1 MALVPV
7 AVGQAVNGRLRKV
20 PAWPVYLLSALP
32 LLWLVWVGMSDGLG
46 ADPVKFIERHV
57 GKFGLIFL
65 ILGLGVTPLR
75 RFTGISL
82 IKYRRAI
89 GLAAFFYVALHLTVW
104 LVLDIQLRWDEIW
117 ADIVKRPYITIGMLG
132 FAAMLP
138 LALTSNNLS
147 VRRLG
152 AAAWGRL
159 HQLTYLA
166 AFAGAAHY
174 LILVKAWPL
183 KPILYFAAV
192 VLLLALRAWWSWS
205 RQRRFAAAAA

>member
-1 MALVPV
+1 MPLIPVEMA
-7 AVGQAVNGRLRKV
+7 QAVNGRLRKV

-32 LLWLVWVGMSDGLG
+32 FLWLVWVGFADGLG

-65 ILGLGVTPLR
+65 ILGLCVTPVR

-89 GLAAFFYVALHLTVW
+89 GLAAFFYVALHLVVW
-104 LVLDIQLRWDEIW
+104 LVLDIQLRWGEIW

-132 FAAMLP
+132 FAAMVP
-138 LALTSNNLS
+138 LAVTSNNLS
-147 VRRLG
+147 LRWMG
-152 AAAWGRL
+152 AAAWGKL
-159 HQLTYLA
+159 HRLTYLA

-192 VLLLALRAWWSWS
+192 VLLLALRVWWSWA
-205 RQRRFAAAAA
+205 RQRRASAAAA

>member
-1 MALVPV
+1 MPLVPV
-7 AVGQAVNGRLRKV
+7 AVAQAVNGRLRKI

-32 LLWLVWVGMSDGLG
+32 LLWLVWAGMSDGLG
-46 ADPVKFIERHV
+46 ADPVKFIERHL

-65 ILGLGVTPLR
+65 ILGLCVTPVR
-75 RFTGISL
+75 RMTGISL
-82 IKYRRAI
+82 IKYRRAV
-89 GLAAFFYVALHLTVW
+89 GLAAFAYVALHLTVW
-104 LVLDIQLRWDEIW
+104 LVLDIQLRWGEIW

-138 LALTSNNLS
+138 LAVTSNNLS
-147 VRRLG
+147 LRRMG

-166 AFAGAAHY
+166 ALAGAAHY

-192 VLLLALRAWWSWS
+192 ALLLLVRLWWSWQK
-205 RQRRFAAAAA
+205 QRRLAGVAA

>member
-7 AVGQAVNGRLRKV
+7 AVAQAVNGRLRKI

-32 LLWLVWVGMSDGLG
+32 LLWLVLMIFTDGLG
-46 ADPVKFIERHV
+46 VDPVKFIERHV

-65 ILGLGVTPLR
+65 IVGLCVTPLR
-75 RFTGISL
+75 RLTGVSL
-82 IKYRRAI
+82 LKYRRAI

-104 LVLDIQLRWDEIW
+104 LVLDIQLRWGEIW
-117 ADIVKRPYITIGMLG
+117 GDIVKRPYITIGMLG
-132 FAAMLP
+132 FAAMVP
-138 LALTSNNLS
+138 LAVTSNNLS

-152 AAAWGRL
+152 AAAWTRL
-159 HQLTYLA
+159 HRLTYLA

-183 KPILYFAAV
+183 KPILYFGAV
-192 VLLLALRAWWSWS
+192 VLLLALRAWWSWAK
-205 RQRRFAAAAA
+205 QRRAAAAAA